1 MLGAGNAEVNRV
13 VTDLPSRSSRLM
25 GEMDKA
31 CRSPDFRGPLPGRP
45 SLGSYKLAKCP
56 SVGKSWTLLAGR
68 DLNYSLRADAGFQIN
83 LHKIGPILLEQQ
95 INSSFY
101 RLSNHTYSPLNLTT
115 NSADDQAFSLVP
127 LSTHVLPFPSS

>member
-13 VTDLPSRSSRLM
+13 VTDLPSRSSCLM

-83 LHKIGPILLEQQ
+83 LHKTGPILLEQQ

-101 RLSNHTYSPLNLTT
+101 RLSNQHLQPIKFN
-115 NSADDQAFSLVP
+115 NK
-127 LSTHVLPFPSS
+127 LS